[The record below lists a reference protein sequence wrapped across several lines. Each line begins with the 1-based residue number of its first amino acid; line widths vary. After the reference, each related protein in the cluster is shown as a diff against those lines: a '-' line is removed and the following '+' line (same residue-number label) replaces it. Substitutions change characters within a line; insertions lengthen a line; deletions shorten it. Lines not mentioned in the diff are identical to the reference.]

1 MKKKIFPIALI
12 ATSFA
17 IFSCSKA
24 HNELEAA
31 PEITSGANSLSKND
45 DQLNVSRIVFT
56 QVVQLEGS
64 QEVPAVQTETK
75 GIAILRVTADKK
87 LYSKVII
94 QKLAEGDVLRF
105 AHIHAGAAGANGP
118 VRINLASSAAD
129 FGENKEFQ
137 LSDALYTLISTGAAY
152 VNAHSNF
159 FPGGIVRGQ
168 IR

>member
-1 MKKKIFPIALI
+1 MI

-17 IFSCSKA
+17 IFSCSEA
-24 HNELEAA
+24 YNEVEAA
-31 PEITSGANSLSKND
+31 PEITSGTNSISKNVN
-45 DQLNVSRIVFT
+45 QLNGSQVVFT

-94 QKLAEGDVLRF
+94 QKLAEGDALRF
-105 AHIHAGAAGANGP
+105 AHIHAGAADANGP
-118 VRINLASSAAD
+118 VRINLAPTAAD

-137 LSDALYTLISTGAAY
+137 LTDEQFTLITTGAAY

-159 FPGGIVRGQ
+159 FPTGIVRGQ